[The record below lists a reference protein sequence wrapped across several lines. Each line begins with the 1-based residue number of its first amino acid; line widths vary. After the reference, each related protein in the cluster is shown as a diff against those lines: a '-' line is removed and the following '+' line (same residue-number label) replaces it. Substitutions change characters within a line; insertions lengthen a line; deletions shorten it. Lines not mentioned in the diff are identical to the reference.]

1 MENTQMNTQGNP
13 ANAKRANGWLV
24 ALAVASFALVA
35 TPALCFGNPSRGA
48 SEADRTAFVA
58 SCESVAPCG
67 RYPYTS
73 QRKVVFNDV
82 AFMSNADLRIMR
94 NEIYARHGY
103 IFDSQ
108 DLRDYFSRQSWY
120 RPTTKNITLSEL
132 EKYNEAFIKDFENEL
147 DSTGTDLFTP
157 SKEGKYPFTAVRK
170 VTYQDI
176 ANLSS
181 KERRIMRNEI
191 FARHGYIFNSQD
203 LRDYFMAQ
211 DWYHP
216 ITKSVNLSEVE
227 KYNVEFI
234 KRYE

>member
-13 ANAKRANGWLV
+13 GNAKRANRCLV
-24 ALAVASFALVA
+24 ALAVATFALVA
-35 TPALCFGNPSRGA
+35 TSALCFGNPSRGA

-120 RPTTKNITLSEL
+120 RPV
-132 EKYNEAFIKDFENEL
+132 
-147 DSTGTDLFTP
+147 
-157 SKEGKYPFTAVRK
+157 SKK
-170 VTYQDI
+170 VTLTAI
-176 ANLSS
+176 
-181 KERRIMRNEI
+181 
-191 FARHGYIFNSQD
+191 
-203 LRDYFMAQ
+203 
-211 DWYHP
+211 
-216 ITKSVNLSEVE
+216 E
-227 KYNVEFI
+227 KYNVLFI
-234 KRYE
+234 QDFEKRLK